1 MIDMVVA
8 EKIVASSP
16 DGRTWAETRYVH
28 YVCTEDLEN
37 QENTLMRIIEEHR
50 RKLLLH
56 QVNSVLRGKFR
67 MQAKIKSIEIY
78 TELVGVDNACGKNSL
93 YKAEI
98 ALYADGKNLIRT
110 QARRIT
116 LCNSSHEKSKP
127 KSAHQL
133 GEDIKNDMFIVS
145 GPQKALPNALL
156 TMKMGGKEVS

>member
-1 MIDMVVA
+1 MIDMMVA

-37 QENTLMRIIEEHR
+37 QENTLMRIIEEPR
-50 RKLLLH
+50 RKLLLDK
-56 QVNSVLRGKFR
+56 VNSVLRSKFR
-67 MQAKIKSIEIY
+67 MRAQIKSIEIF
-78 TELVGVDNACGKNSL
+78 TDLVGVDNACGKNL

-98 ALYADGKNLIRT
+98 ALYANGKNLIRT
-110 QARRIT
+110 QARKIT
-116 LCNSSHEKSKP
+116 LCHSSHERSKP

-133 GEDIKNDMFIVS
+133 GEEVKNDMFIVS